1 MRVFVIA
8 VLSLALF
15 TGIAVAEDKKEM
27 SEKEKLSYS
36 IGYTQGSS
44 MAGFFKAQGIDVDT
58 KTINEAFRAGLTGTK
73 PALTEQEM
81 HEIIGSFQ
89 KNMTARQA
97 EQYEGIIG

>member
-15 TGIAVAEDKKEM
+15 AGQAVAEDKKEM

-36 IGYTQGSS
+36 IGYSQGSS
-44 MAGFFKAQGIDVDT
+44 MAGFFKTQSVDIDT
-58 KTINEAFRAGLTGTK
+58 NSLNEAFKAGSTGTK

-81 HEIIGSFQ
+81 RDIIAAFQ
-89 KNMTARQA
+89 KNLAAKQA
-97 EQYEGIIG
+97 EHMQ